1 MSRGLGD
8 VYKRQRLH
16 HINMKARD
24 YIKQKFQTFG
34 INLSE
39 ADLLD
44 MCLNS
49 KISGEDE
56 MNEDNRMRV
65 SVAIA
70 KFIPS
75 LLLRA
80 TSISESGFSMSWNI
94 QGIKDY
100 YTVLCRE
107 YDLPNALGNRIKVL
121 DIADYL

>member
-1 MSRGLGD
+1 MT
-8 VYKRQRLH
+8 V
-16 HINMKARD
+16 NE
-24 YIKQKFQTFG
+24 YISQKFQSFG

-44 MCLNS
+44 MCLNA

-56 MNEDNRMRV
+56 MNGDCQTRV

-80 TSISESGFSMSWNI
+80 TSISESGFSMSWDI
-94 QGIKDY
+94 KGIKDY
-100 YTVLCRE
+100 YSWLCKQYGLKDE
-107 YDLPNALGNRIKVL
+107 LTDKPKCTFL
-121 DIADYL
+121 

>member
-1 MSRGLGD
+1 MIIS
-8 VYKRQRLH
+8 
-16 HINMKARD
+16 D
-24 YIKQKFQTFG
+24 YIQQRFQTFG
-34 INLSE
+34 IQLSE

-56 MNEDNRMRV
+56 MNNDCYDCV

-80 TSISESGFSMSWNI
+80 TSISESGFSMSWDI
-94 QGIKDY
+94 KGIKDY
-100 YTVLCRE
+100 YSFLCKQYGLTDE
-107 YDLPNALGNRIKVL
+107 LTDKPKVTFL
-121 DIADYL
+121 

>member
-1 MSRGLGD
+1 MT
-8 VYKRQRLH
+8 
-16 HINMKARD
+16 IND
-24 YIKQKFQTFG
+24 YIQQRFQTFG
-34 INLSE
+34 IQLSE

-44 MCLNS
+44 MCLNA

-56 MNEDNRMRV
+56 MNADCYGRV

-100 YTVLCRE
+100 YSFLCKE
-107 YDLPNALGNRIKVL
+107 YGLKDELSDKPKCTFL
-121 DIADYL
+121 

>member
-1 MSRGLGD
+1 MT
-8 VYKRQRLH
+8 V
-16 HINMKARD
+16 ND
-24 YIKQKFQTFG
+24 YIQQKFQTFG

-44 MCLNS
+44 MCLNAE
-49 KISGEDE
+49 ISGEDE
-56 MNEDNRMRV
+56 MNEDCYGRV

-94 QGIKDY
+94 KGIKDY
-100 YTVLCRE
+100 YSLLCKQYGLKDE
-107 YDLPNALGNRIKVL
+107 LSNKPKCTFL
-121 DIADYL
+121 

>member
-1 MSRGLGD
+1 MT
-8 VYKRQRLH
+8 VK
-16 HINMKARD
+16 D
-24 YIKQKFQTFG
+24 YIQQKFQTYG

-44 MCLNS
+44 MCLNA
-49 KISGEDE
+49 KVSGEDE
-56 MNEDNRMRV
+56 MNEDCYGRV

-100 YTVLCRE
+100 YSFLCKQYGLKDE
-107 YDLPNALGNRIKVL
+107 LSSKPKVTFL
-121 DIADYL
+121 

>member
-1 MSRGLGD
+1 MT
-8 VYKRQRLH
+8 V
-16 HINMKARD
+16 NE
-24 YIKQKFQTFG
+24 YISQKFQSFG

-44 MCLNS
+44 MCLNA

-56 MNEDNRMRV
+56 MNEDCHGRI

-80 TSISESGFSMSWNI
+80 TSISESGFSMSWDI
-94 QGIKDY
+94 KGVKDY
-100 YTVLCRE
+100 YSFLCKQYGLKDE
-107 YDLPNALGNRIKVL
+107 LSNKPKVTFL
-121 DIADYL
+121 